1 MSASNTR
8 LQRLVSSERCK
19 AESIEKYAEELRHL
33 AKNVYDETLLRSRER
48 FFKALGN
55 STRLRMIKMLAIR
68 EMCVCEI
75 MVSLGMTQSNASHHL
90 EMLERVGIVK
100 KRKEGKWTFYSLAK
114 PEMVDLLDSL
124 FALKQS

>member
-19 AESIEKYAEELRHL
+19 SESIEKYAAELKNL
-33 AKNVYDETLLRSRER
+33 AKSVYDEAPLRSMER
-48 FFKALGN
+48 FFKALGD
-55 STRLRMIKMLAIR
+55 STRLRMIKMLAVR

-75 MVSLGMTQSNASHHL
+75 MVSMDMTQSNASHHL
-90 EMLERVGIVK
+90 DMLERVGVVK

-114 PEMVDLLDSL
+114 PEMVSLLDGL
-124 FALKQS
+124 FAFKQS